1 MEEINKELEN
11 QILELGNLLN
21 QKDRDMLELKE
32 IIKELHEENK
42 ELKKQN
48 NRFFTVCKEFRIL
61 QKQVNGLIMDME
73 KIQ

>member
-42 ELKKQN
+42 ELKK
-48 NRFFTVCKEFRIL
+48 K
-61 QKQVNGLIMDME
+61 IMISM
-73 KIQ
+73 